1 MSATYNNQIE
11 IVLFENTRATSGKAP
26 TKTGTVTFPDG
37 TKYDVA
43 IWSKVSKN
51 GNPFESGVLKL
62 PDPKYA
68 KNNDGGQRQQGGGFG
83 GGAGFGREQDVPF

>member
-11 IVLFENTRATSGKAP
+11 IVLFENTRATSAKAP
-26 TKTGTVTFPDG
+26 SKTGTVTFPDG

-51 GNPFESGVLKL
+51 GTPFESGVLKL

-68 KNNDGGQRQQGGGFG
+68 KQNDDGYRRAP
-83 GGAGFGREQDVPF
+83 AGRPDQDIPF

>member
-11 IVLFENTRATSGKAP
+11 IVLFENTRATNAKAP
-26 TKTGTVTFPDG
+26 AKTGTVTFPDG

-43 IWSKVSKN
+43 LWGKVSKN
-51 GNPFESGVLKL
+51 GNPFEAGVLKL

-68 KNNDGGQRQQGGGFG
+68 RQSSP
-83 GGAGFGREQDVPF
+83 REQDVPF